1 MEFKTTFT
9 DPSTGAIFK
18 LSISAILPSNTNFID
33 SFSSSDI
40 STEDDSSS
48 SSSSL
53 SSSDPS
59 SSSVLITKAPSI
71 APSASSNFSINPDI
85 TFRYIH
91 DISKVKPINRSNN
104 SKAQYV
110 EFGILDNTDIVTKSA
125 LDRMC
130 GTGRGTISHRMDDA
144 MAGSP
149 SSSFDVEKEVF
160 YGTERCPIYPIYF
173 VDPISGA
180 VIPQNMVVD

>member
-40 STEDDSSS
+40 TTEDGDSSS
-48 SSSSL
+48 L
-53 SSSDPS
+53 LYSSDP
-59 SSSVLITKAPSI
+59 SSSVLITKDSSAPP
-71 APSASSNFSINPDI
+71 ALPNFSINPDI

-144 MAGSP
+144 MVGSS
-149 SSSFDVEKEVF
+149 SSSFDVEKKVF

>member
-40 STEDDSSS
+40 TTGDSG

-59 SSSVLITKAPSI
+59 SSVLITKDSSAPP
-71 APSASSNFSINPDI
+71 ALPNFSINPDI

-149 SSSFDVEKEVF
+149 SSFFDVEKEVF

>member
-33 SFSSSDI
+33 SFSSSDT
-40 STEDDSSS
+40 STEDNSS

-59 SSSVLITKAPSI
+59 SSVLITKDS
-71 APSASSNFSINPDI
+71 SAASPALPNFSINPDI

-149 SSSFDVEKEVF
+149 SSFFDVEKEVF

>member
-40 STEDDSSS
+40 TTEDSD

-59 SSSVLITKAPSI
+59 SSVLITKD
-71 APSASSNFSINPDI
+71 PSAPPALPNFSINPDI

-149 SSSFDVEKEVF
+149 SSFFDVEKEVF

>member
-40 STEDDSSS
+40 TTEDNSSS
-48 SSSSL
+48 SS
-53 SSSDPS
+53 D
-59 SSSVLITKAPSI
+59 SSSVLITKD
-71 APSASSNFSINPDI
+71 PSAAPPALPNFSINPDI

-144 MAGSP
+144 MAESP
-149 SSSFDVEKEVF
+149 SSFFDVEKEVF

-180 VIPQNMVVD
+180 VIPQNMVMD

>member
-1 MEFKTTFT
+1 MR
-9 DPSTGAIFK
+9 PWS
-18 LSISAILPSNTNFID
+18 D

-40 STEDDSSS
+40 TTENGNSSS
-48 SSSSL
+48 LL

-59 SSSVLITKAPSI
+59 SSILITKDSSAPP
-71 APSASSNFSINPDI
+71 ALPNFSINPDI

-149 SSSFDVEKEVF
+149 SSFFDVEKEVF

>member
-40 STEDDSSS
+40 TTEDSD

-59 SSSVLITKAPSI
+59 SSVLITKDSSAP
-71 APSASSNFSINPDI
+71 PTLPNFSINPDI

-149 SSSFDVEKEVF
+149 SSFFDVEKEVF

>member
-40 STEDDSSS
+40 TTEDNSSS
-48 SSSSL
+48 SS
-53 SSSDPS
+53 D
-59 SSSVLITKAPSI
+59 SSSVLITKDS
-71 APSASSNFSINPDI
+71 SAASPALPNFSINPDI
-85 TFRYIH
+85 TFRYIY

-149 SSSFDVEKEVF
+149 SSFFDVEKEVF

>member
-9 DPSTGAIFK
+9 DPNTGAIFK
-18 LSISAILPSNTNFID
+18 LSISAILPPNTNFID
-33 SFSSSDI
+33 SFSSSDT
-40 STEDDSSS
+40 STKDNSSS
-48 SSSSL
+48 SSSP
-53 SSSDPS
+53 SSSDL
-59 SSSVLITKAPSI
+59 SSSVLITKDLSAAPP
-71 APSASSNFSINPDI
+71 ALPNFSINPDI

-149 SSSFDVEKEVF
+149 SSFFDVEKEVF

>member
-40 STEDDSSS
+40 TTENGNSSS
-48 SSSSL
+48 LL

-59 SSSVLITKAPSI
+59 SSVLITKD
-71 APSASSNFSINPDI
+71 PSAPPALPNFSINPDI

-144 MAGSP
+144 MVGSP
-149 SSSFDVEKEVF
+149 SSSFDVEKKVF

>member
-40 STEDDSSS
+40 TTEDSGSL
-48 SSSSL
+48 SSL

-59 SSSVLITKAPSI
+59 SSVLITKDSSAP
-71 APSASSNFSINPDI
+71 PVLSNFSINPDI

-125 LDRMC
+125 LDRIC

-144 MAGSP
+144 MTGSP
-149 SSSFDVEKEVF
+149 SSFFDVEKEVF